1 MPLRFRQK
9 LQVLGQQNSDK
20 RCPNLNPNR
29 IFAGADE
36 RFDLEVLLEHLEK
49 AFDLPASLID
59 VPNRLC
65 VQLGMIATLVCR

>member
-36 RFDLEVLLEHLEK
+36 RFDLETQNIFSRVSEAVKPQTE
-49 AFDLPASLID
+49 
-59 VPNRLC
+59 
-65 VQLGMIATLVCR
+65 

>member
-49 AFDLPASLID
+49 AFDLPASLI
-59 VPNRLC
+59 
-65 VQLGMIATLVCR
+65 

>member
-1 MPLRFRQK
+1 MPLGLRQK

-20 RCPNLNPNR
+20 RCPNLNPDSV
-29 IFAGADE
+29 FAGADK

-59 VPNRLC
+59 VADRLC
-65 VQLGMIATLVCR
+65 VQLKIVG

>member
-29 IFAGADE
+29 IFAGADK

-49 AFDLPASLID
+49 AFDLPTSLVD
-59 VPNRLC
+59 VADRLC
-65 VQLGMIATLVCR
+65 VQLKIVG